1 MVSLQ
6 RNPLLQLHFTIDI
19 NARFLYFH
27 LVSGYN
33 KASLTLLFQKLIE
46 QHLIGQLSRK
56 KRKDVPYP
64 SSWQRTAN
72 DFAILLLSVLAS
84 TR

>member
-27 LVSGYN
+27 MVSGYN
-33 KASLTLLFQKLIE
+33 EASLTLLFQKLIE
-46 QHLIGQLSRK
+46 HLIGRLSRK

-64 SSWQRTAN
+64 S
-72 DFAILLLSVLAS
+72 L
-84 TR
+84 